1 MASYNFPTLN
11 LSSAL
16 NAKTALVDSNTPA
29 LELNLLTRTGLSFDF
44 TGATWD
50 SAGLFPLY
58 DSALE
63 GSLLGVKGANQY
75 SDNTLYITGK
85 EYYAL
90 QSINTPTAAAE
101 LNGSNKAFFAGG
113 SVPGGVNTTNIES
126 FPFAND
132 TSISSYGA
140 LTTDCRGAPGASSGE
155 NSYTI
160 QGRRDP
166 SPTPGIYVTAIQK
179 WPNTSGTPVTS
190 TSIAVTGGSYTHSS
204 QPTKIYGQVFFG
216 GAGTYSPWQ
225 YLNYSNDTVVDTNFT
240 YPTAPAPAPG
250 RVQLTVCENSSLE
263 FGYSMGSSLTW
274 KIPYANHIPVVTAGP
289 APLESVFLPISP
301 SIDAFTI
308 PNQAIGVSD
317 TISGHGYQAGGGP
330 LGATVSTISRFPF
343 STEVLETNIG
353 NLSVAITGPTNGS
366 QGETNGYAVFGFSP
380 SSISTIEKFPFASST
395 SGTKIGDPPT
405 GPNTD
410 WYFASG
416 TEY

>member
-11 LSSAL
+11 LGPAL
-16 NAKTALVDSNTPA
+16 NAKAALVDSNTPA

-44 TGATWD
+44 TGASWD

-75 SDNTLYITGK
+75 FDNTLYITGK

-90 QSINTPTAAAE
+90 QPINTPTLAVG

-113 SVPGGVNTTNIES
+113 LTPTGSTNIES

-132 TSISSYGA
+132 TSLSSHGT
-140 LTTDCRGAPGASSGE
+140 LTDGVYAAPGASSGE

-160 QGRRDP
+160 QGRQ
-166 SPTPGIYVTAIQK
+166 SIPTYITAIQK
-179 WPNTSGTPVTS
+179 WSNTSGTPVTS
-190 TSIAVTGGSYTHSS
+190 TPIAVTGSYYFHTS

-216 GAGTYSPWQ
+216 GANSGALASPWQ
-225 YLNYSNDTVVDTNFT
+225 YLNYSNDTVVDTGFSN
-240 YPTAPAPAPG
+240 PESPAPVPHRIQTFG
-250 RVQLTVCENSSLE
+250 VENASLE
-263 FGYSMGSSLTW
+263 FGYNLNTSW
-274 KIPYANHIPVVTAGP
+274 KIPFANHIPAVTDP
-289 APLESVFLPISP
+289 TLPTPSVFLPISP
-301 SIDAFTI
+301 SLDQPASLVD
-308 PNQAIGVSD
+308 PKAAGVSD
-317 TISGHGYQAGGGP
+317 TIGGHGYQLGGGS
-330 LGATVSTISRFPF
+330 GAPTGTTTISRFPF

-353 NLSVAITGPTNGS
+353 NLTVGVYSNTAGV
-366 QGETNGYAVFGFSP
+366 QGETNGYVAYGFTGTGA
-380 SSISTIEKFPFASST
+380 STIEKFPFASST
-395 SGTKIGDPPT
+395 SGTDIGDPPT

-410 WYFASG
+410 WRYASG